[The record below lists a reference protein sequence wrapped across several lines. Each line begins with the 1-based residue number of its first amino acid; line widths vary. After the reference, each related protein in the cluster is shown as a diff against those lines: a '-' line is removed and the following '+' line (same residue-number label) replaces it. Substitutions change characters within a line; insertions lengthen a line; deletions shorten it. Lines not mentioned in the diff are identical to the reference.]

1 VKVGFDTGANRQAGQ
16 SASRG
21 AAGTSCARFWVRD
34 NGPGIS
40 PDDQGRLFTTFTRL
54 GTIPAAGHGLGL
66 AIVRHIVEK
75 LGGQVGVESNGSGG
89 SLFTFTLPEA

>member
-1 VKVGFDTGANRQAGQ
+1 V
-16 SASRG
+16 
-21 AAGTSCARFWVRD
+21 RFWVRD